1 MKDMIN
7 KNTIKNITGVY
18 LLFDKNVNHIVYT
31 YDEVD
36 LDTNK
41 TIKMGEQDKVSIPSV
56 SYAKRTNVAIQEGAL
71 EAEAILELVE
81 KHL

>member
-1 MKDMIN
+1 MTN
-7 KNTIKNITGVY
+7 NNTIKNVTGVY

-41 TIKMGEQDKVSIPSV
+41 TIKMGEQDKISVPSV
-56 SYAKRTNVAIQEGAL
+56 SYATRTKMAIPEGTQET
-71 EAEAILELVE
+71 EAILELIE
-81 KHL
+81 KQL